1 MNSMHLFTQENCA
14 RTRGHSEV
22 LSFYSFCKDIIWS
35 VWAHERVP
43 WDFVSWGTKV
53 NVFSLRLE
61 RIFHYALLLQMLRHP
76 HAYKFFQAFPS
87 MSQNLT
93 MTKIRTSLQGKK
105 KNWSS
110 KQNLCFNQ
118 HLLHL
123 LWFTHFV
130 SAKCRAVSLKK
141 KMTVFH

>member
-1 MNSMHLFTQENCA
+1 MNSMHFFTQENCA

-22 LSFYSFCKDIIWS
+22 LSFYTFCKDIIWS
-35 VWAHERVP
+35 VWARERVP

-105 KNWSS
+105 KVEAAS
-110 KQNLCFNQ
+110 KIYALISISFICCDSHISFLQ
-118 HLLHL
+118 
-123 LWFTHFV
+123 
-130 SAKCRAVSLKK
+130 SAEQ
-141 KMTVFH
+141 FH